1 MGMTAGQTAAF
12 TAASGHLDIPL
23 LHLACVGF
31 LVAVL
36 FLWAAWALAD
46 VWNGWANEKV
56 RHAPLVR
63 FAIRAVLLIV
73 VSIWMFAN

>member
-1 MGMTAGQTAAF
+1 MVMTAAQTAAF
-12 TAASGHLDIPL
+12 TAASGHTNISL

-31 LVAVL
+31 LIAAL
-36 FLWAAWALAD
+36 FLWAAWALVD

-56 RHAPLVR
+56 RHAALVR

-73 VSIWMFAN
+73 VSIWMFAS